1 MKRLKALLLMSLPIA
16 SLILSGCNLT
26 RGGNKKKKS
35 SSTDTSTTVPYIPP
49 EGDPDDPG
57 KADNH
62 ITKISMKYTKD
73 FFMQVGDEL
82 DFSVTFTGGGPESEK
97 GIQWESSNPNVL
109 KVETQVKTS
118 QCVLTALR
126 EGSSTLVARS
136 TFNRSLTD
144 DVTITVIDNS
154 DYTYFW
160 EMNKTGETKNDNKW
174 FNGDDGKTKT
184 DGTVTLGY
192 GDRKLDWEF
201 HFDTPTKNVGGGQSL
216 TFGSS
221 SAPYGNVDLVTKNSR
236 KIRSV
241 SVLCSSSGSHID
253 DGSQYGTSTDY
264 GSSYISITIG
274 NTKYIDNIHT
284 PKYSTD
290 QPLDTVTGGIFN
302 DGSLTGDIH
311 IHFSPT
317 IKNVAQPD
325 VQGGA
330 IYLKAI
336 IIEYFRGDLTK
347 IEVDS
352 ESTHETNFFVGSSFS
367 SNGIIINAYYTES
380 PTTKVVVNIY
390 SNIQTTNL
398 DSKGKFIAEA
408 ASQDVN
414 ISYSFKRSETVTQ
427 TQTTTYAIKVHKKLA
442 KVDISGTLTKSVY
455 LVNEPIDYTGLEV
468 KLFPQ
473 EATDPVA
480 TYNLGDYATPAFGN
494 VFDATN
500 VLKTATK
507 TYEQQGFDISVKH
520 IGSEVS
526 GRYHF
531 AANDLTVKVVSEI
544 VVQYKDGNEEYAPTL
559 IADQVIDYKDF
570 NVIVNYDNGDTE
582 DFTWAQMKSNEYTDP
597 VTKKGVKTFEWNTV
611 TPLVALEEFD
621 NNGFTISVRSKLAN
635 VTGTLK
641 IEPEQV
647 TVESIKSLEIVGELT
662 NKNYDEFDNMS
673 YDGLSLKITYD
684 TDRVETLSYEE
695 AKAAVGYTTELD
707 DKAGGYKT
715 VKQPL
720 FSFDSP
726 VSALESM
733 EQEGF
738 EVTAKHEFSDISTTL
753 EIPAHTLNVSA
764 YIAKTY
770 TRVDSFEEFDAT
782 GNYIITSIDPD
793 NSSFVRVWNGAL
805 DKDHIW
811 DTPEKGGN
819 YVAYQHD
826 GVIGKSLVI
835 DGLEGSQIEKS
846 AFYIIKN
853 ESTINVLLMATK
865 DAAKPYKLTINKDK
879 ASFATTTSSN
889 ASRQQ
894 LNTIFDSNITGNLLL
909 GYNGGDYQKF
919 IFYNKASNSD
929 RFASFTNNGS
939 SNNVPIQIYKV
950 TSPSA

>member
-16 SLILSGCNLT
+16 SLILSGCNST
-26 RGGNKKKKS
+26 RGGNKTKKS
-35 SSTDTSTTVPYIPP
+35 SSTDTSTTLPYIPP

-57 KADNH
+57 TADNH

-160 EMNKTGETKNDNKW
+160 EMNKTGETKNDNKL

-184 DGTVTLGY
+184 DGTVQLGY
-192 GDRKLDWEF
+192 GNSKLEWEY

-317 IKNVAQPD
+317 IKNVAEPN

-352 ESTHETNFFVGSSFS
+352 ESTHETNFFVDSSFS

-414 ISYSFKRSETVTQ
+414 ISYSFKRSEIVTQ

-621 NNGFTISVRSKLAN
+621 NNGFTISVKSKLAN

-684 TDRVETLSYEE
+684 TDRAETLSYEE

-726 VSALESM
+726 ASALKSM

-753 EIPAHTLNVSA
+753 EIPAHTLNVSE

-770 TRVDSFEEFDAT
+770 TRVDSFDEFDAT
-782 GNYIITSIDPD
+782 GNYIITSIDPE

-805 DKDHIW
+805 DKDSIFSAG
-811 DTPEKGGN
+811 DTN
-819 YVAYQHD
+819 YVSYTHS
-826 GVIGKSLVI
+826 GPIGKTLEI
-835 DGLEGSQIEKS
+835 NGLIGSNIEKA
-846 AFYIIKN
+846 AFYFVKN
-853 ESTINVLLMATK
+853 ENTVTVELMSSK
-865 DAAKPYKLTINKDK
+865 DDAKPIKLAVNSGSGT
-879 ASFATTTSSN
+879 FSS
-889 ASRQQ
+889 SPRYPER
-894 LNTIFDSNITGNLLL
+894 TNLLTLFDPVNIGNVQL
-909 GYNGGDYQKF
+909 GYNGGTFQSYVY
-919 IFYNKASNSD
+919 YNKQAKSH
-929 RFASFTNNGS
+929 RFGVFNNGT
-939 SNNVPIQIYKV
+939 NTVPIQIYKV

>member
-160 EMNKTGETKNDNKW
+160 EMNKTGETKNDNKL

-184 DGTVTLGY
+184 DGTVQLGY
-192 GDRKLDWEF
+192 GNRKLEWEY

-221 SAPYGNVDLVTKNSR
+221 SAPYGNVDLVTKNTR

-317 IKNVAQPD
+317 IKNVAEPN

-352 ESTHETNFFVGSSFS
+352 ESTHETDFFVGSKFS
-367 SNGIIINAYYTES
+367 SDGIVINAFYSES
-380 PTTKVVVNIY
+380 PETKVVVNIY
-390 SNIQTTNL
+390 STIETGNRDAQ
-398 DSKGKFIAEA
+398 GKFVNEA

-414 ISYSFKRSETVTQ
+414 ISYSFKRSDSETQ
-427 TQTTTYAIKVHKKLA
+427 TKTTTYSIAVHKRLV
-442 KVDISGTLTKSVY
+442 KVDISGSITKNTY
-455 LVNEPIDYTGLEV
+455 LVNEPIDYTGLTVGLIADGSEEPV
-468 KLFPQ
+468 K
-473 EATDPVA
+473 

-494 VFDATN
+494 VFDTTEML
-500 VLKTATK
+500 VTATK
-507 TYEQQGFDISVKH
+507 TYQQSGFRIGVKH
-520 IGSEVS
+520 KNAEVRGYFS
-526 GRYHF
+526 F
-531 AANDLTVKVVSEI
+531 AANDLIVKVVEGIEI
-544 VVQYKDGNEEYAPTL
+544 QYQDGSGAYTPTL
-559 IADQVIDYKDF
+559 VANQEIDYSDF
-570 NVIVNYDNGDTE
+570 NVIVSYDNGDNE
-582 DFTWAQMKSNEYTDP
+582 QFTWAQMKANKYTDP
-597 VTKKGVKTFEWNTV
+597 VTKKPVATFEWNTV

-621 NNGFTISVRSKLAN
+621 ENGFTISVKSKLAN
-635 VTGTLK
+635 VTGTLE
-641 IEPEQV
+641 IPGDQII
-647 TVESIKSLEIVGELT
+647 VESIAELEIEGELT

-684 TDRVETLSYEE
+684 TDRAETLSYEE

-753 EIPAHTLNVSA
+753 EIPAHTLNVSE

-770 TRVDSFEEFDAT
+770 TRVDSFDEFDAT

-805 DKDHIW
+805 DKDHVW
-811 DTPEKGGN
+811 DTSKEGGN

-846 AFYIIKN
+846 AFYFVKN
-853 ESTINVLLMATK
+853 ESTVTVMLMATK
-865 DAAKPYKLTINKDK
+865 DAAKPLKLTINSGD
-879 ASFATTTSSN
+879 ASFVATTSTN
-889 ASRQQ
+889 AVKQQ
-894 LNTIFDSNITGNLLL
+894 LLTIFDPNITGNVQL
-909 GYNGGDYQKF
+909 GYNGGTYQKF
-919 IFYNKASNSD
+919 IYYNKSANSD
-929 RFASFTNNGS
+929 RFGSFNTGTNT
-939 SNNVPIQIYKV
+939 VPIQIYKV

>member
-1 MKRLKALLLMSLPIA
+1 MKRFKALLLISLPLA
-16 SLILSGCNLT
+16 GLILSGCNLN
-26 RGGNKKKKS
+26 RGSGKKKS
-35 SSTDTSTTVPYIPP
+35 TSEYQPSSTTPYIPP
-49 EGDPDDPG
+49 DGDPDNPDVAP
-57 KADNH
+57 NH
-62 ITKISMKYTKD
+62 ITKITMKYTKD

-82 DFSVTFTGGGPESEK
+82 DFSVTFTGGGPDSEK
-97 GIQWESSNPNVL
+97 EVQWESSNPNVL

-126 EGSSTLVARS
+126 EGSATLVARS
-136 TFNRSLTD
+136 LFNRSLTD

-160 EMNKTGETKNDNKW
+160 EMNKTGETKNDNKL

-184 DGTVTLGY
+184 DGTVQLGY
-192 GDRKLDWEF
+192 GERKLEWTY

-221 SAPYGNVDLVTKNSR
+221 SAPYGNVDFTTTNTR
-236 KIRSV
+236 KIRSI

-274 NTKYIDNIHT
+274 DTKYVDNVHT

-290 QPLDTVTGGIFN
+290 QPLDTVTGGVFN

-317 IKNVAQPD
+317 IKNVAEPN

-336 IIEYFRGDLTK
+336 IIEYYRGDLTR

-390 SNIQTTNL
+390 SSIQTTNL

-427 TQTTTYAIKVHKKLA
+427 TKTTTYAIKVHKRLA
-442 KVDISGTLTKSVY
+442 KVDISGSLTKSVY

-473 EATDPVA
+473 EATEPVA

-494 VFDATN
+494 VFDVTN
-500 VLKTATK
+500 ILKTATK
-507 TYEQQGFDISVKH
+507 TYEQQGFAISVKH
-520 IGSEVS
+520 ISSEVS

-544 VVQYKDGNEEYAPTL
+544 IVQYKDGNEEYAPTL

-570 NVIVNYDNGDTE
+570 NVIVSYDNGDSET
-582 DFTWAQMKSNEYTDP
+582 FTWSQMKSNKYTDP
-597 VTKKGVKTFEWNTV
+597 TSKKEMPAFEWSLN

-621 NNGFTISVRSKLAN
+621 NSGFTISVRSRLAN
-635 VTGTLK
+635 VTGTLT
-641 IEPEQV
+641 IEPEKV
-647 TVESIKSLEIVGELT
+647 TVESIKSFEIVGELS
-662 NKNYDEFDNMS
+662 NKNYDEFDNMN

-684 TDRVETLSYEE
+684 TDRAETLSYEE
-695 AKAAVGYTTELD
+695 AKAAVGYTTEL
-707 DKAGGYKT
+707 KEKNGISYYET

-753 EIPAHTLNVSA
+753 TIPANTLNVSE

-770 TRVDSFEEFDAT
+770 TRIDSFDEFDAK
-782 GNYIITSIDPD
+782 GNYIITSIDPE

-805 DKDHIW
+805 SKDDIW
-811 DTPEKGGN
+811 ATSGAN
-819 YVAYQHD
+819 YNTYTHT
-826 GVIGKSLVI
+826 GIIGKTLVI
-835 DGLEGSQIEKS
+835 EGSIGSKVEKS

-853 ESTINVLLMATK
+853 TSTVNVLLMATK
-865 DAAKPYKLTINKDK
+865 DAAKPYKLTINSGD
-879 ASFATTTSSN
+879 ASFVTTDSGNSAN
-889 ASRQQ
+889 QQ
-894 LNTIFDSNITGNLLL
+894 LLTIFDENITGNVQL
-909 GYNGGDYQKF
+909 GYNGGTYQKY
-919 IFYNKASNSD
+919 IYYNKASNANCFRSYKT
-929 RFASFTNNGS
+929 STNTI
-939 SNNVPIQIYKV
+939 PIQIYKV

>member
-1 MKRLKALLLMSLPIA
+1 MKRLKALLLMCLPIA

-57 KADNH
+57 TADNH

-160 EMNKTGETKNDNKW
+160 EMNKTGETKSDNKL

-184 DGTVTLGY
+184 DGTVQLGY
-192 GDRKLDWEF
+192 GNRKLEWEY

-317 IKNVAQPD
+317 IKNVAEPD

-352 ESTHETNFFVGSSFS
+352 ESTHETDFFVGSSFS
-367 SNGIIINAYYTES
+367 SDGIVINAFYSES
-380 PTTKVVVNIY
+380 PETKVVVNIY
-390 SNIQTTNL
+390 STIETGNR
-398 DSKGKFIAEA
+398 DSKGKFVAEA

-414 ISYSFKRSETVTQ
+414 ITYSFKRSDSETQ
-427 TQTTTYAIKVHKKLA
+427 TKTTKYSIVVHKRLV
-442 KVDISGTLTKSVY
+442 KVDISGTITKNTY
-455 LVNEPIDYTGLEV
+455 LVNEPIDYTGLTVGLIADGSEEPV
-468 KLFPQ
+468 K
-473 EATDPVA
+473 

-494 VFDATN
+494 VFDTTEML
-500 VLKTATK
+500 VTATK
-507 TYEQQGFDISVKH
+507 AYQQSGFRIGVKH
-520 IGSEVS
+520 KNAEVRGYYS
-526 GRYHF
+526 F
-531 AANDLTVKVVSEI
+531 AANDLVVKVVQGIEI
-544 VVQYKDGNEEYAPTL
+544 QYKDGTEEYNATL
-559 IADQVIDYKDF
+559 VANQVINYDDF
-570 NVIVNYDNGDTE
+570 NVFVKYDNE
-582 DFTWAQMKSNEYTDP
+582 EQEEFTWAQMKANKYVDP
-597 VTKKGVKTFEWNTV
+597 KTKKDVKTFDWSST
-611 TPLVALEEFD
+611 TPLVALEEFET
-621 NNGFTISVRSKLAN
+621 NGFTISVRSKLAN
-635 VTGTLK
+635 VTGTLEIK
-641 IEPEQV
+641 PEQV
-647 TVESIKSLEIVGELT
+647 VVESIANLEIVGELEKT
-662 NKNYDEFDNMS
+662 AYDEFDDMS
-673 YDGLSLKITYD
+673 YTGLSLKITYD
-684 TDRVETLSYEE
+684 TDRVETITYQE
-695 AKAAVGYTTELD
+695 AQAAVGYVSELD
-707 DKAGGYKT
+707 KEGYKT

-726 VSALESM
+726 TEAIEDM

-738 EVTAKHEFSDISTTL
+738 NVTIKHEFSDLSSTL
-753 EIPAHTLNVSA
+753 AIPAHTLNVSE

-782 GNYIITSIDPD
+782 GNYIIASINPD

-805 DKDHIW
+805 DKDHVW
-811 DTPEKGGN
+811 DTPAKGGN
-819 YVAYQHD
+819 YVTYQHD

-835 DGLEGSQIEKS
+835 NKSKVEKS
-846 AFYIIKN
+846 AFYIVKN
-853 ESTINVLLMATK
+853 ESTVTVMLMATK
-865 DAAKPYKLTINKDK
+865 DAAKPLKLTINSGD
-879 ASFATTTSSN
+879 ASFVATTSSN
-889 ASRQQ
+889 AAKQQ
-894 LNTIFDSNITGNLLL
+894 LLTIFDPNITGNVQL
-909 GYNGGDYQKF
+909 GYNGGTYQKF
-919 IFYNKASNSD
+919 IYYNKSANSD
-929 RFASFTNNGS
+929 RFGSFNTGTNTL
-939 SNNVPIQIYKV
+939 PIQIYKV